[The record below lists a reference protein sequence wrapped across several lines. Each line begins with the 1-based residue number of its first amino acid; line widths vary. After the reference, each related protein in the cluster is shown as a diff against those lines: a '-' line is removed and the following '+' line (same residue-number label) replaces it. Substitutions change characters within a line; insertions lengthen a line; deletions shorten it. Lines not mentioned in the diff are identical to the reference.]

1 MMSLR
6 WPPAAM
12 PGTPSSHPGI
22 TWPLPTVK
30 LKGWL
35 RGRLESNTV
44 PSASHPVYC
53 TIMADP
59 PAKSTAGSAIE
70 GDGRYRCDS
79 PGADS
84 LTMNVALQQRGAG
97 GQWTTVA
104 AQQFTVAGAATTRA
118 LTEKQRTRTV
128 AVPCGTGTYRVVADS
143 AWLTRGSRKAFKMT
157 GPQVANPCRGRG

>member
-1 MMSLR
+1 MRRLVVYAS
-6 WPPAAM
+6 AAVLAGVLLAGCE
-12 PGTPSSHPGI
+12 PGTTLTNASGHG
-22 TWPLPTVK
+22 
-30 LKGWL
+30 
-35 RGRLESNTV
+35 
-44 PSASHPVYC
+44 SHPVYC